1 MIIKNGNI
9 HDAVHETP
17 YTGDIKVENGK
28 ISAIGGHIAA
38 ADGEEVIDAAGMQ
51 VYPGFI
57 DAHSHLGLD
66 PYGIGLGDKDY
77 NETTEPL
84 TPQLRGIDSFNP
96 QDPAVEMA
104 LRGGVTTVGTGPG
117 SANILGGTFF
127 AVKTYGRCVD
137 SMVVRD
143 PVAMKAAFGQNP
155 KKVYEKRGC
164 SVRMTV
170 AAKLRDM
177 LFQTKEYL
185 AKKESSEGN
194 VSKLPKFDM
203 KLEALIPVVKGELPL
218 KVHAHRADDICTV
231 IRIAKEFNIRV
242 TLEHVTDGHLIPDE
256 IADAGFPVAIGPSF
270 GTATKPE
277 LKNKTFETAGI
288 LDRAG
293 CQVSI
298 ITDAPATPQEFLPLM
313 AGLCVRAGMDPF
325 HALQA
330 VTINPARHLGIEDR
344 VGSLEIGKDADIV
357 LADGDMLLSSTRVL
371 AVIVNGVKVYKE

>member
-1 MIIKNGNI
+1 MIIKHGTI
-9 HDAVHETP
+9 HDAIHETP
-17 YTGDIKVENGK
+17 YVGDIKVEHGK
-28 ISAIGGHIAA
+28 ITSIAEAIEAL
-38 ADGEEVIDAAGMQ
+38 DGEKVIDATGMQ
-51 VYPGFI
+51 VYPGFV

-96 QDPAVEMA
+96 QDSAVEMA
-104 LRGGVTTVGTGPG
+104 LHGGVTTVGTGPG
-117 SANILGGTFF
+117 SSNILGGTFF
-127 AVKTYGRCVD
+127 AVKTVGRCVD
-137 SMVVRD
+137 NMVVRD

-155 KKVYEKRGC
+155 KKVYEKKGC

-185 AKKESSEGN
+185 AKKEAAGGIA
-194 VSKLPKFDM
+194 SKMPKFDM
-203 KLEALIPVVKGELPL
+203 KLESLIPVIKRELPL
-218 KVHAHRADDICTV
+218 KIHAHRADDICTA
-231 IRIAKEFNIRV
+231 IRIAKEFNLRI
-242 TLEHVTDGHLIPDE
+242 TLEHVTDGHLIAGE
-256 IADAGFPVAIGPSF
+256 IAAAGYPVAVGPSF

-277 LKNKTFETAGI
+277 LKNRSFETVGI
-288 LDRAG
+288 LDQAG

-298 ITDAPATPQEFLPLM
+298 ITDAPAIPQEYLPLM

-357 LADGDMLLSSTRVL
+357 LANGNMLLSSTRVRVVL
-371 AVIVNGVKVYKE
+371 VDGVVVYE